1 LRRFEGGGRSPRAV
15 SQNCIS
21 NPSNSLRVLELSQ
34 TVSNP
39 CSQKTNWTT
48 LLYNLHDER
57 TPTSIDLNAY
67 ELWWDLRVGSVRAP
81 CAMPCCWG
89 GGVGRAAIASSLFD
103 VSPACDRT
111 WTHEKNGNSRS
122 TMLNTRQ
129 QHINSNLALTC
140 CTFSVVFFLDGPLS
154 WLCLPVNWA
163 DKRFSSHFVLHSL
176 STCACCVCICV
187 CVCVYVC
194 VYVCVCV
201 CVFVCVCL
209 CVCVRVCSFMK
220 HSSWIFNSKFYRWF
234 FSRHFLLT
242 RFHNNQHGGPSCH

>member
-1 LRRFEGGGRSPRAV
+1 
-15 SQNCIS
+15 
-21 NPSNSLRVLELSQ
+21 
-34 TVSNP
+34 
-39 CSQKTNWTT
+39 
-48 LLYNLHDER
+48 
-57 TPTSIDLNAY
+57 
-67 ELWWDLRVGSVRAP
+67 
-81 CAMPCCWG
+81 
-89 GGVGRAAIASSLFD
+89 LFD

-187 CVCVYVC
+187 CVCVYLC
-194 VYVCVCV
+194 VYVFLCALQGPTNVCMCVSALNNIGRPACPASHYLWQDCICNFTSTWQEQGGITFQAVKTV
-201 CVFVCVCL
+201 CHTNQRAWATFGTRYHRTHRKKNWARTAL
-209 CVCVRVCSFMK
+209 
-220 HSSWIFNSKFYRWF
+220 WLLF
-234 FSRHFLLT
+234 FFTL
-242 RFHNNQHGGPSCH
+242 G